1 MKRSIVSRAFRAVPL
16 CASALAF
23 ALVAC
28 GGGEK
33 PPQGPTGPAASGSAD
48 PDLALLA
55 NDGKGGGKP
64 AGGAG
69 GANAAADEY
78 ARGSAAFK
86 AGDFPTARAA
96 FEAAVKKNPKA
107 ADAHYALG
115 LVLDKTGDRAGAEK
129 AYKEALANQPDMV
142 EAAEN
147 LTALYVEA
155 QRYEDAVTLAKRA
168 LDKNAKNAPLT
179 LNYAVALGGKGDQAA
194 SQKAFERAVELEP
207 NNAVFLIT
215 FAQQLASWKK
225 RDEALD
231 RLKQA
236 QRVAGEDAAALGSI
250 GFELRTLRAVPECI
264 QAFDKAIGIKDNADF
279 RTNRALCRH
288 AAKDKAGAVADLTQA
303 TTKEPDFAPAH
314 YWLGWALHEDGKFAE
329 AAAAYEKYL
338 KLAPKGP
345 MAKAAEAKL
354 ALAKDKKKAPP
365 PKK

>member
-1 MKRSIVSRAFRAVPL
+1 MKRSW
-16 CASALAF
+16 CASAVVLSLVLA
-23 ALVAC
+23 AC
-28 GGGEK
+28 GGDK
-33 PPQGPTGPAASGSAD
+33 PAQSPGSSSSGGVTPPDPDLSDSGKGGKPTGPAA
-48 PDLALLA
+48 
-55 NDGKGGGKP
+55 GGGGAP
-64 AGGAG
+64 AAG
-69 GANAAADEY
+69 DDY

-86 AGDFPTARAA
+86 AGDLPTAKAA
-96 FEAAVKKNPKA
+96 FEAAIKKNPKQ
-107 ADAHYALG
+107 ADAHYALA

-129 AYKEALANQPDMV
+129 GYKDALSIQPDMT

-155 QRYEDAVTLAKRA
+155 QRYDDAIATAKRA

-194 SQKAFERAVELEP
+194 SQKAFEDAVKLEP
-207 NNAVFLIT
+207 NNALFYIT
-215 FAQQLASWKK
+215 WAQQLASWKK

-231 RLKQA
+231 KLKQA
-236 QRVAGEDAAALGSI
+236 QKVAAEDPAVLGSI

-264 QAFDKAIGIKDNADF
+264 AAFDKAIAVKDNADF
-279 RTNRALCRH
+279 RTNRALCKH

-314 YWLGWALHEDGKFAE
+314 YWLGWALHEDGKFPEATAE
-329 AAAAYEKYL
+329 YEKYL

-345 MAKAAEAKL
+345 LAKAAEAKL
-354 ALAKDKKKAPP
+354 ALAKDKKKSPP